1 VNELDYLIDG
11 MRKFGDAPELLQN
24 FNNIRIASVVSE
36 LISVLEG
43 KGLLDK
49 DKFFEAVNRESKR
62 QFDLM
67 IKAAKQVNDEK
78 LKQEGRIDY
87 TG

>member
-1 VNELDYLIDG
+1 MNELDYLIDG